1 MVLAMKNYIQPG
13 EMVTALAP
21 ANVLSGDGV
30 LVGGLFG
37 VAAYDALSGAE
48 VELGTRGV
56 YELPKT
62 TGQAWAAAWAPIYW
76 DNTTKKCT
84 TTAASNLKIGVNM
97 KAEISGSAVARV
109 RLNGV
114 F

>member
-1 MVLAMKNYIQPG
+1 MKNFIQPG
-13 EMVTALAP
+13 ENVTALAP

-30 LVGGLFG
+30 LVGSLFG
-37 VAAYDALSGAE
+37 VAAYDALNGAE
-48 VELGTRGV
+48 VELATRGV
-56 YELPKT
+56 YELPKV

-76 DNTTKKCT
+76 DNTAKKCT
-84 TTAASNLKIGVNM
+84 TTSSGNTKIGVNM
-97 KAEISGSAVARV
+97 KAEQSAAAVARI